1 LKIFLFKALVV
12 RVCFILGNMMAKS
25 EDARVTFMK
34 DSHSLQTLT
43 KLLHSYIQLDSL
55 VSHIYFFLDKNRFCL
70 GIKT

>member
-1 LKIFLFKALVV
+1 
-12 RVCFILGNMMAKS
+12 MMAKS

-55 VSHIYFFLDKNRFCL
+55 VSHISFFLDKNRFCL